1 MVMPS
6 KSGVGQVGETPL
18 LSLSCYNMPLSLF
31 CRILSDKFSI
41 GMVYAESLS
50 NKVITS
56 EFKDTDLISVLNVIS
71 RQLSVDIVRVGNTYF
86 IGALRPEDR
95 GILVRRVLGYDSSEL
110 QGIVSSM
117 LSTTGKSSVM
127 SKSSVVVVADH
138 ESVVRR
144 ISEMLDY
151 LDSIDSST
159 WILQLCFVILRKD
172 ALTEAG
178 FDVTSSGT
186 ISYNISEN
194 SVDMKDFKLDGILN
208 LMQNSTFADIYASP
222 MLLVRDGTT
231 AHWKDGKRVPI
242 PKKTVSNYGV
252 VTVSGYDYT
261 DVGFLVEATVRQSKR
276 GGRVT
281 LKIEKS
287 DIASYVEE
295 APLTTQS
302 VYEID
307 IDMEPLTPYLLGEL
321 SLFKTLDTQDNI
333 LNFGRDKGKSV
344 IQLWGQLYRISGP
357 VKEKFNPKDVIK
369 KPLES
374 SGSERTVSNSVI
386 KTSPGSAIRFN
397 ESLSKVQK
405 VPAKLRI
412 DFGSWGTGG
421 IPRSIGGRNYFR
433 SNKIQF

>member
-1 MVMPS
+1 
-6 KSGVGQVGETPL
+6 
-18 LSLSCYNMPLSLF
+18 
-31 CRILSDKFSI
+31 
-41 GMVYAESLS
+41 
-50 NKVITS
+50 
-56 EFKDTDLISVLNVIS
+56 
-71 RQLSVDIVRVGNTYF
+71 
-86 IGALRPEDR
+86 
-95 GILVRRVLGYDSSEL
+95 
-110 QGIVSSM
+110 
-117 LSTTGKSSVM
+117 
-127 SKSSVVVVADH
+127 
-138 ESVVRR
+138 
-144 ISEMLDY
+144 
-151 LDSIDSST
+151 
-159 WILQLCFVILRKD
+159 
-172 ALTEAG
+172 
-178 FDVTSSGT
+178 
-186 ISYNISEN
+186 
-194 SVDMKDFKLDGILN
+194 
-208 LMQNSTFADIYASP
+208 MQNSTFADIYASP

-242 PKKTVSNYGV
+242 PKKTVSSYGV

-386 KTSPGSAIRFN
+386 KTSPGSAIRSN
-397 ESLSKVQK
+397 ELLSKVQK